1 MGAYVEACADSE
13 KFVGRRLAEAHRCSP
28 LIGPRALTRL
38 HFAPEPARAVR
49 RPLATLQM
57 MQLSRA
63 FLGEEISVGV
73 LLPRYYVYVS

>member
-1 MGAYVEACADSE
+1 MKALAVSGWPAGLIKPADWST
-13 KFVGRRLAEAHRCSP
+13 RASTPP
-28 LIGPRALTRL
+28 LL
-38 HFAPEPARAVR
+38 PEPARAVG